1 MSKKTAKK
9 TEKNTKN
16 TVLLNPTVLSGTSSI
31 HTSTAVK
38 RATQA
43 LSTIIGYPGSRS
55 RQRQCGCGGSKRNLE
70 LGFVPRAPSPT
81 SFGGGSL
88 ERRGEASPHTSRIA
102 CGGSTVWSR
111 CRLTVTAH
119 DVGSRTAMRSAVIVS
134 TTLFFDTWYSSNLEN
149 QLSGRKVYR
158 RLPLSAIAETR
169 DPLI

>member
-1 MSKKTAKK
+1 MPTIGLCGPRALAGLASFADLGLTFEG
-9 TEKNTKN
+9 TR
-16 TVLLNPTVLSGTSSI
+16 VLD
-31 HTSTAVK
+31 
-38 RATQA
+38 
-43 LSTIIGYPGSRS
+43 LSTCWLTTS

-134 TTLFFDTWYSSNLEN
+134 KTRSRSTPDAAIGGLQTTI
-149 QLSGRKVYR
+149 
-158 RLPLSAIAETR
+158 RLGFEL
-169 DPLI
+169 